1 MNYKVLTHD
10 DYDDIVDISKK
21 IWDGSDYLPS
31 IFHKWVDDK
40 EGCFLGI
47 VHDEKIVAVG
57 KYTIL
62 KDKQGWLE
70 GLRVHVDYRGQKFAH
85 SISDRLFDIACQDL
99 KKGKITNIAMCT
111 HKEST
116 ASINMMEAKNFKLEQ
131 SCLVAF
137 KELSK
142 LDKNI
147 DSDDYNVEKWNIS
160 YNEFKDLDYFRYSNN
175 KIIYGYTYYNLCKE
189 TYDEL
194 VKDNALIKINGHR
207 CIVKMK
213 PYPCIISIDNTFD
226 SINDCVN
233 YFLSKDRPNESE
245 VYIAYPYK
253 ELVNNL
259 RNHNYQSLINFEKD
273 CLYYVY
279 RE

>member
-1 MNYKVLTHD
+1 MNYKVLTYD
-10 DYDDIVDISKK
+10 DYDDIVDISKN
-21 IWDGSDYLPS
+21 IWGGSDYLPS
-31 IFHKWVDDK
+31 IFNKWVDDK
-40 EGCFLGI
+40 DGCFLGI

-57 KYTIL
+57 KYSVL

-70 GLRVHVDYRGQKFAH
+70 GLRVHTDYRGQKFAH
-85 SISDRLFDIACQDL
+85 SISDKLFDIASQDL

-111 HKEST
+111 HKESK

-137 KELSK
+137 KELSN
-142 LDKNI
+142 LDENI
-147 DSDDYNVEKWNIS
+147 NSNDYNVEKWNIS
-160 YNEFKDLDYFRYSNN
+160 YDEFKNLDYFTYSNN

-189 TYDEL
+189 IYDEL
-194 VKDNALIKINGHR
+194 VKGNSLMKINGHR
-207 CIVKMK
+207 CIVTMK

-233 YFLSKDRPNESE
+233 YFLSKDRPNECE
-245 VYIAYPYK
+245 VYIAHPYE

-259 RNHNYQSLINFEKD
+259 RNNDYQSLINFEKD

-279 RE
+279 R